1 MPSNA
6 TFNSGNSDGAKGNV
20 TVEPGATPDA
30 NEARAGQGL
39 ANLGYDVSHQ
49 PTANSQGIT
58 DVRTADL
65 SIKGV
70 GQIDVYTPE
79 NLDPSNIEKKASQ
92 GDGVLV
98 QADLSSADMASIAA
112 RTWGKPSAQNLQT
125 LFFQNSDGVIVRF
138 NRPAIGR

>member
-1 MPSNA
+1 MNGVLDKIIQSNGQGAPANADPLTTAMNGGNPPSGAAGAVATPPLVVCAPGAACIITPPVVSPGSTGYVPSNA

-58 DVRTADL
+58 DV
-65 SIKGV
+65 
-70 GQIDVYTPE
+70 
-79 NLDPSNIEKKASQ
+79 
-92 GDGVLV
+92 
-98 QADLSSADMASIAA
+98 
-112 RTWGKPSAQNLQT
+112 
-125 LFFQNSDGVIVRF
+125 
-138 NRPAIGR
+138 